1 MKESARQKP
10 ELENIL
16 KTKNID
22 YNTRGN
28 DFHEQ
33 STEPDIGPPFISQ
46 SHSNKFAENKHA
58 ETGSLFQH
66 VITIELMFAGINMFL
81 ARLRLILARAQRG
94 LK

>member
-22 YNTRGN
+22 YNTRGD
-28 DFHEQ
+28 DFLEQ

-46 SHSNKFAENKHA
+46 SHSNKFTGNKHA

-66 VITIELMFAGINMFL
+66 VVNCRSLTSCVTPFL
-81 ARLRLILARAQRG
+81 Y
-94 LK
+94 